1 VEHVTVGI
9 LRKLTDKPWLVTDT
23 ERKPVVETELHSAAP
38 TALRVYF
45 AVASVM
51 FALVIAVYLMRMGIG
66 HTMGF
71 QDWSPTPE
79 PVLLW
84 INTLLLFVNS
94 LAFQHTYNVA
104 RRGQMDRVE
113 VGLLASGFLSFLFLA
128 GQLIVWRQL
137 TTRGFYLTSNPAN
150 SFFYLI
156 TTLHGLHMLGGL
168 IAWTRTVLKF
178 RAAVP
183 AAKLTLSIRLCAMY
197 WHFLLIVWLAFFYL
211 MLVT

>member
-1 VEHVTVGI
+1 VTVGI

-23 ERKPVVETELHSAAP
+23 ERKPVVEAELPSAAP
-38 TALRVYF
+38 TGLRVYF

-66 HTMGF
+66 HQMGF
-71 QDWSPTPE
+71 PDWSPTPE
-79 PVLLW
+79 PFLLW
-84 INTLLLFVNS
+84 INTVVLFVS
-94 LAFQHTYNVA
+94 SILFQMAYNA
-104 RRGQMDRVE
+104 AGRGQVDRVE
-113 VGLLASGFLSFLFLA
+113 VGLLGAGLLALAFLA
-128 GQLIVWRQL
+128 GQLVVWRQL
-137 TTRGFYLTSNPAN
+137 IAGGYYLTNNPAN

-168 IAWTRTVLKF
+168 IAWTRTVLKL
-178 RAAVP
+178 RAGVT
-183 AAKLTLSIRLCAMY
+183 AAKLTLSVRLCAMY